1 MAAAGSDFNN
11 NEKKDFV
18 QYGRCFARLGEPWTK
33 IYMIA
38 QHSLSVENQESE
50 DEHEETEEL
59 VVALNFSRHTHDHT
73 LLTKLAPGQHV
84 WRQAGKYC
92 AASFQASNSR

>member
-1 MAAAGSDFNN
+1 MVTAGSDSSNS
-11 NEKKDFV
+11 EKKDFV
-18 QYGRCFARLGEPWTK
+18 QYGRYFAHLREPWTK
-33 IYMIA
+33 IYMIT
-38 QHSLSVENQESE
+38 QHSLGVENQESE
-50 DEHEETEEL
+50 DEHKETEL
-59 VVALNFSRHTHDHT
+59 VALISSHHTHGHT